1 MMLQLK
7 SKKKIYLYLIFLLIL
22 STVSNNNFSNFFK
35 KTFKIKE
42 IHVTGLSEKQNKKIQ
57 EKIKKINYI
66 NIFSI
71 EKDRIAKIIENN
83 NLVEKYKVKIKYPD
97 QLLINL
103 SKTNIIGRVN
113 SFDKDYFIGSNGKKI
128 STSAVKLL
136 ENVPLVEGKFNTNEY
151 VNFIKKINKSDLALN
166 EIEILHFHKNRR
178 WDIKTK
184 NGFLIMLP
192 SKNIN
197 KKLSI
202 ANELILNSGLKK
214 FNKID
219 LRIKNKI
226 ITSYE

>member
-1 MMLQLK
+1 MSQ
-7 SKKKIYLYLIFLLIL
+7 
-22 STVSNNNFSNFFK
+22 
-35 KTFKIKE
+35 
-42 IHVTGLSEKQNKKIQ
+42 
-57 EKIKKINYI
+57 
-66 NIFSI
+66 
-71 EKDRIAKIIENN
+71 IAQIIESN

-103 SKTNIIGRVN
+103 HKTNIIGRVN

-128 STSAVKLL
+128 SISAIKLL
-136 ENVPLVEGKFNTNEY
+136 ENVPLVEGRFKTNDYVKF
-151 VNFIKKINKSDLALN
+151 IRKINQSDLALN
-166 EIEILHFHKNRR
+166 QIESLYFHKNRR

-192 SKNIN
+192 SKNIR

-202 ANELILNSGLKK
+202 ANDLILNSGLKD